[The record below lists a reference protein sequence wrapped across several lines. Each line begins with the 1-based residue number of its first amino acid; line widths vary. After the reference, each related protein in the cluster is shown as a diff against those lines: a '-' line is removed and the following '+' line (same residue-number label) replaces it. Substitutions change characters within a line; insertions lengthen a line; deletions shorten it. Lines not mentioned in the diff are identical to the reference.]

1 MPELKGVIHPTLDD
15 GRVNVA
21 RPLQHH
27 EESGQLIM
35 IADECLSPQDCD
47 LIMMEYQKVSQSK
60 VNIDEK
66 NSVMPE
72 NEKLLEGNIPW
83 KYATEDNRKICV
95 IPQTSSAFNIITE
108 IVDNFMPKNDDYEGI
123 NYMTIQEYPTGTFF
137 PTHKDD
143 ADGRDTGTIIFTLND
158 EFQGG
163 ELMVNG
169 HMLKC
174 KRGTMIAF
182 NNNTRTF
189 HSVEPI
195 SKGVRFTLCIWFGKF
210 ETDTIEK

>member
-47 LIMMEYQKVSQSK
+47 LIMMEYQKVSLSK
-60 VNIDEK
+60 VKIDEK

-95 IPQTSSAFNIITE
+95 IPSSSNAFNVIT
-108 IVDNFMPKNDDYEGI
+108 
-123 NYMTIQEYPTGTFF
+123 
-137 PTHKDD
+137 
-143 ADGRDTGTIIFTLND
+143 
-158 EFQGG
+158 
-163 ELMVNG
+163 
-169 HMLKC
+169 
-174 KRGTMIAF
+174 
-182 NNNTRTF
+182 
-189 HSVEPI
+189 
-195 SKGVRFTLCIWFGKF
+195 
-210 ETDTIEK
+210 